1 MTDFAPEA
9 SQQPLPDAGKDY
21 EALYRQEVQARIAE
35 REKYKPFAQAVGA
48 LDPDSRDALI
58 ALAQAA
64 AEGDVDAIAEWTAST
79 YRNLRGADLVNAIAQ
94 QQNGQPAPQQAPMQA
109 PMQQAAE
116 QQQQWLTMEQAAEIA
131 RREAERT
138 VTTQNLAN
146 QIASELSAAG
156 YPADSPYGKTIINY
170 AMQTGLPI
178 SDAIAW
184 YESDLG
190 NMMQR
195 RQQAGAHVMGSVPM
209 PSPTGAPSASSI
221 PVTASPREKA
231 LARLNA
237 ANRQPGQ

>member
-1 MTDFAPEA
+1 MTDLAPEVPE
-9 SQQPLPDAGKDY
+9 QPMADAGKDY
-21 EALYRQEVQARIAE
+21 ESLYRQEVQARIAE
-35 REKYKPFAQAVGA
+35 RERYKPFAQAVGA
-48 LDPDSRDALI
+48 LDNDSRDAII

-94 QQNGQPAPQQAPMQA
+94 QQNGQQVPASQPTQPTQPS
-109 PMQQAAE
+109 E
-116 QQQQWLTMEQAAEIA
+116 QQPQWVTVEQAAEMA

-146 QIASELSAAG
+146 QIAAELNAAG
-156 YPADSPYGKTIINY
+156 YPVDSPYGKTIINY

-178 SDAIAW
+178 ADAIAW

-190 NMMQR
+190 SLMQR
-195 RQQAGAHVMGSVPM
+195 RQQAGAQVMGAVPM
-209 PSPTGAPSASSI
+209 PSPTGAPTASSMPI
-221 PVTASPREKA
+221 NASPREKA

-237 ANRQPGQ
+237 SNRQPGS